1 MSFETRAAIGK
12 WASALIADEAVK
24 ASAIAAEG
32 YPFAAYDILTN
43 AAEAIR
49 AKLQDLAERRAAP
62 PQNGGE

>member
-1 MSFETRAAIGK
+1 MIFETRTDIGK
-12 WASALIADEAVK
+12 WASTMIAEDAAR

-49 AKLQDLAERRAAP
+49 AKLQDLAERRATP
-62 PQNGGE
+62 PQAGEE